1 MCIDDRFHALTQ
13 QDGLPATSQLVH
25 VLETGMRVLLF
36 SVQFDVICNRLGTEK
51 FLAKLEWSGKEV
63 SAIINY

>member
-1 MCIDDRFHALTQ
+1 
-13 QDGLPATSQLVH
+13 
-25 VLETGMRVLLF
+25 MRVLLF
-36 SVQFDVICNRLGTEK
+36 SGQFDVICNHLGTEK